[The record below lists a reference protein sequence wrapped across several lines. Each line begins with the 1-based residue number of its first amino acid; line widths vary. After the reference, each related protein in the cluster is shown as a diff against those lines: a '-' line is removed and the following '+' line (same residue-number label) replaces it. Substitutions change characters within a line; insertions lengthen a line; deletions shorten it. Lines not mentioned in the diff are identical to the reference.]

1 MMKQEE
7 IIIAAQKWMQSHF
20 EKETTGHDWEHIKRV
35 WHLSKQI
42 QATEGGDKFAIELA
56 ALFHDYNDSK
66 LTSDPAQATEVITH
80 WMKGKEIPEEII
92 SKIIRIIRII
102 QSVSFK
108 NGKNP
113 TQASTIEEKIVQ
125 DADRL
130 DAIGA
135 IGIARTFTYGGA
147 HNREIA
153 NRDHPENT
161 TLQHFYDKLLLI
173 QKQLKTKTGR
183 ELAGEKQKIMQEFI
197 HALEKELKI

>member
-1 MMKQEE
+1 MKQEK

-20 EKETTGHDWEHIKRV
+20 EKETTGHDWEHINRV

-80 WMKGKEIPEEII
+80 WMKGKEIPEEVI
-92 SKIIRIIRII
+92 SKIIRII

-135 IGIARTFTYGGA
+135 IGIARTFTYGGT

>member
-92 SKIIRIIRII
+92 SKIIRII

-130 DAIGA
+130 DA

>member
-1 MMKQEE
+1 MKQEE

-80 WMKGKEIPEEII
+80 WMKGKEIPEEVI
-92 SKIIRIIRII
+92 SKIIRII

-153 NRDHPENT
+153 NRDHPEST

>member
-1 MMKQEE
+1 MNQEE
-7 IIIAAQKWMQSHF
+7 IIRAAQKWMQSHF

-42 QATEGGDKFAIELA
+42 QAVEGGDKFTIELA

-66 LTSDPAQATEVITH
+66 LTEDPLQATEIITT
-80 WMKGKEIPEEII
+80 WLREKEIPEDVI
-92 SKIIRIIRII
+92 SKIIRII
-102 QSVSFK
+102 QAVSFK

-113 TQASTIEEKIVQ
+113 IQASTIEEKIVQ

-153 NRDHPENT
+153 NHNHPENT

-173 QKQLKTKTGR
+173 QDQLKTTTAQ
-183 ELAGEKQKIMQEFI
+183 EIAIEKQKVMQDFI

>member
-1 MMKQEE
+1 MKQEE
-7 IIIAAQKWMQSHF
+7 IIIAAQQWMQSHF
-20 EKETTGHDWEHIKRV
+20 EKEATGHDWEHIKRV

-42 QATEGGDKFAIELA
+42 QAVEGGDKFTIELA

-66 LTSDPAQATEVITH
+66 LTEDPLQATEIITT
-80 WMKGKEIPEEII
+80 WLREKEIPKEVI
-92 SKIIRIIRII
+92 SKIIRII
-102 QSVSFK
+102 QAVSFK

-113 TQASTIEEKIVQ
+113 IHASTIEEKIVQ

-147 HNREIA
+147 RNREIA
-153 NRDHPENT
+153 NQNHPENT

-173 QKQLKTKTGR
+173 QEQLKTTTAQ
-183 ELAGEKQKIMQEFI
+183 EIAVEKQKIMQDFI

>member
-1 MMKQEE
+1 MKQEE
-7 IIIAAQKWMQSHF
+7 IIIAAQQWMQSHF
-20 EKETTGHDWEHIKRV
+20 EKEATGHDWEHIKRV

-42 QATEGGDKFAIELA
+42 QAVEGGDKFTIELA

-66 LTSDPAQATEVITH
+66 LTEDPLQATEIITT
-80 WMKGKEIPEEII
+80 WLREKEIPKEVI
-92 SKIIRIIRII
+92 SKIIRII
-102 QSVSFK
+102 QAVSFK

-113 TQASTIEEKIVQ
+113 IHASTIEEKIVQ

-147 HNREIA
+147 HNRKIA
-153 NRDHPENT
+153 NQNHPENT

-173 QKQLKTKTGR
+173 QEQLKTTTAQ
-183 ELAGEKQKIMQEFI
+183 EIAVEKQKIMQDFI

>member
-1 MMKQEE
+1 MKHEE
-7 IIIAAQKWMQSHF
+7 IIIAAQQWMQSHF
-20 EKETTGHDWEHIKRV
+20 EKEATGHDWEHIKRV

-42 QATEGGDKFAIELA
+42 QAVEGGDKFTIELA

-66 LTSDPAQATEVITH
+66 LTENPLQATEIITT
-80 WMKGKEIPEEII
+80 WLREKEIPKEVI
-92 SKIIRIIRII
+92 SKIIRII
-102 QSVSFK
+102 QAVSFK

-113 TQASTIEEKIVQ
+113 IHASTIEEKIVQ

-147 HNREIA
+147 YNREIA
-153 NRDHPENT
+153 NQNHPENT

-173 QKQLKTKTGR
+173 QEQLKTTTAQ
-183 ELAGEKQKIMQEFI
+183 EIAVEKQKIMQDFI

>member
-1 MMKQEE
+1 MKQEE

-92 SKIIRIIRII
+92 SKIIRII

-108 NGKNP
+108 NGKNH

>member
-1 MMKQEE
+1 MKQEE
-7 IIIAAQKWMQSHF
+7 IIQSAEKWMQSHF
-20 EKETTGHDWEHIKRV
+20 EKETTGHDWAHIQRV

-42 QATEGGDKFAIELA
+42 QAKEGGDLFIIELA

-66 LTSDPAQATEVITH
+66 LTNNPLQATQTMIN
-80 WMKGKEIPEEII
+80 WMETKDIPKTSIN
-92 SKIIRIIRII
+92 KIIRII

-108 NGKNP
+108 NGANP
-113 TQASTIEEKIVQ
+113 LQALTIEEKIVQ

-153 NRDHPENT
+153 NHNHPEET

-173 QKQLKTKTGR
+173 QDQLKTKTAQ
-183 ELAGEKQKIMQEFI
+183 ELAIEKQQIMQDFI

>member
-1 MMKQEE
+1 MKQEE

-80 WMKGKEIPEEII
+80 WMKGKEIPEEVI
-92 SKIIRIIRII
+92 SKIIRII

-153 NRDHPENT
+153 NRGHPENT

>member
-1 MMKQEE
+1 MKQEE
-7 IIIAAQKWMQSHF
+7 IIIAAQQWMQSHF
-20 EKETTGHDWEHIKRV
+20 EKEATGHDWEHIKRV

-42 QATEGGDKFAIELA
+42 QAVEGGDKFTIELA

-66 LTSDPAQATEVITH
+66 LTENPLQATEIITT
-80 WMKGKEIPEEII
+80 WLREKEIPKEVI
-92 SKIIRIIRII
+92 SKIIRII
-102 QSVSFK
+102 QAVSFK

-113 TQASTIEEKIVQ
+113 IQASTIEEKIVQ

-153 NRDHPENT
+153 NQNYPENT

-173 QKQLKTKTGR
+173 QEQLKTTTAQ
-183 ELAGEKQKIMQEFI
+183 EIAVEKQKVMQDFI

>member
-80 WMKGKEIPEEII
+80 WMKGKEIPEEVI
-92 SKIIRIIRII
+92 SKIIRII

-197 HALEKELKI
+197 HVLEKELKI

>member
-1 MMKQEE
+1 MKQEE
-7 IIIAAQKWMQSHF
+7 IIIAAQQWMQSHF
-20 EKETTGHDWEHIKRV
+20 EKEVTGHDWEHIKRV

-42 QATEGGDKFAIELA
+42 QAVEGGDKFTIELA

-66 LTSDPAQATEVITH
+66 LTEDPLQATEIITT
-80 WMKGKEIPEEII
+80 WLREKEIPKEVI
-92 SKIIRIIRII
+92 SKIIRII
-102 QSVSFK
+102 QAVSFK

-113 TQASTIEEKIVQ
+113 IHASTIEEKIVQ

-135 IGIARTFTYGGA
+135 IGIARTFTYGGS

-153 NRDHPENT
+153 NQNHPENT

-173 QKQLKTKTGR
+173 QEQLKTTTAQ
-183 ELAGEKQKIMQEFI
+183 EIAVEKQKVMQDFI
-197 HALEKELKI
+197 HALEEELKI

>member
-1 MMKQEE
+1 MMKQEK

-20 EKETTGHDWEHIKRV
+20 EKETTGHDWEHINRV

-80 WMKGKEIPEEII
+80 WMKGKEIPEEVI
-92 SKIIRIIRII
+92 SKIIRII

-135 IGIARTFTYGGA
+135 IGIARTFTYGGT

>member
-1 MMKQEE
+1 MKQEE

-80 WMKGKEIPEEII
+80 WMKGKEIPEEVI
-92 SKIIRIIRII
+92 SKIIRII

-197 HALEKELKI
+197 HVLEKELKI

>member
-92 SKIIRIIRII
+92 SKIIRII

-173 QKQLKTKTGR
+173 QKQLKTKMVGN
-183 ELAGEKQKIMQEFI
+183 LQEKNKKLCRNLYM
-197 HALEKELKI
+197 H

>member
-1 MMKQEE
+1 MKQEE

-20 EKETTGHDWEHIKRV
+20 EKEITGHDWEHIKRV

-92 SKIIRIIRII
+92 SKIIRII

>member
-80 WMKGKEIPEEII
+80 WMKGKEIPEEVI
-92 SKIIRIIRII
+92 SKIIRII

-135 IGIARTFTYGGA
+135 IGIARTFTYGGT

>member
-1 MMKQEE
+1 MKHEE
-7 IIIAAQKWMQSHF
+7 IITAAQQWMQSHF
-20 EKETTGHDWEHIKRV
+20 EKEATGHDWEHIKRV

-42 QATEGGDKFAIELA
+42 QAVEGGDKFTIELA

-66 LTSDPAQATEVITH
+66 LTEDPLQATEIITT
-80 WMKGKEIPEEII
+80 WLREKEIPKEVI
-92 SKIIRIIRII
+92 SKIIRII
-102 QSVSFK
+102 QAVSFK

-113 TQASTIEEKIVQ
+113 IHASTIEEKIVQ

-135 IGIARTFTYGGA
+135 IGIARTFTYGGS

-153 NRDHPENT
+153 NQNHPENT

-173 QKQLKTKTGR
+173 QEQLKTTTAQ
-183 ELAGEKQKIMQEFI
+183 EIAVEKQKIMQDFI

>member
-1 MMKQEE
+1 MKQEE

-92 SKIIRIIRII
+92 SKIIRII

-130 DAIGA
+130 DA

>member
-1 MMKQEE
+1 MKQEE
-7 IIIAAQKWMQSHF
+7 IIIAAQQWMQSHF
-20 EKETTGHDWEHIKRV
+20 EKEATGHDWEHIKRV

-42 QATEGGDKFAIELA
+42 QAVEGGDKFTIELA

-66 LTSDPAQATEVITH
+66 LTEDPLQATEIITT
-80 WMKGKEIPEEII
+80 WLREKEIPKEVI
-92 SKIIRIIRII
+92 SKIIRII
-102 QSVSFK
+102 QAVSFK

-113 TQASTIEEKIVQ
+113 IHASTIEEKIVQ

-153 NRDHPENT
+153 NQNHPENT

-173 QKQLKTKTGR
+173 QEQLKTTTAQ
-183 ELAGEKQKIMQEFI
+183 EIAVEK
-197 HALEKELKI
+197 

>member
-92 SKIIRIIRII
+92 SKIIRII

-135 IGIARTFTYGGA
+135 IGIARTFTYGGT

>member
-1 MMKQEE
+1 MKQEE
-7 IIIAAQKWMQSHF
+7 IIQSAEKWMQSHF
-20 EKETTGHDWEHIKRV
+20 EKETTGHDWAHIQRV

-42 QATEGGDKFAIELA
+42 QAKEGGDLFIIELA

-66 LTSDPAQATEVITH
+66 LTNNPLQATQTMIN
-80 WMKGKEIPEEII
+80 WMETKDIPKTSIN
-92 SKIIRIIRII
+92 KIIRII

-108 NGKNP
+108 NGANP
-113 TQASTIEEKIVQ
+113 LQALTIEEKIVQ

-153 NRDHPENT
+153 NHNHPEET

-173 QKQLKTKTGR
+173 QDQLKTKAAQ
-183 ELAGEKQKIMQEFI
+183 ELAIEKQQIMQDFI

>member
-1 MMKQEE
+1 MKQEE
-7 IIIAAQKWMQSHF
+7 IIIAAQQWMQSHF
-20 EKETTGHDWEHIKRV
+20 EKEATGHDWEHIKRV

-42 QATEGGDKFAIELA
+42 QAVEGGDKFTIELA

-66 LTSDPAQATEVITH
+66 LTEDPLQATEIITT
-80 WMKGKEIPEEII
+80 WLREKEIPKEVI
-92 SKIIRIIRII
+92 SKIIRII
-102 QSVSFK
+102 QAVSFK

-113 TQASTIEEKIVQ
+113 IHASTIEEKIVQ

-147 HNREIA
+147 HNRKIA
-153 NRDHPENT
+153 NQNHPEKT

-173 QKQLKTKTGR
+173 QEQLKTTTAQ
-183 ELAGEKQKIMQEFI
+183 EIAVEKQKIMQDFI

>member
-20 EKETTGHDWEHIKRV
+20 EKETTGHDWKHIKRV

-80 WMKGKEIPEEII
+80 WMKGKEIPEEVI
-92 SKIIRIIRII
+92 SKIIRII

>member
-1 MMKQEE
+1 MKQEE
-7 IIIAAQKWMQSHF
+7 IIIAAQQWMQSHF
-20 EKETTGHDWEHIKRV
+20 EKEATGHDWEHIKRV

-42 QATEGGDKFAIELA
+42 QAVEGGDKFTIELA

-66 LTSDPAQATEVITH
+66 LTEDPLQATEIIKT
-80 WMKGKEIPEEII
+80 WLREKEIPKEVI
-92 SKIIRIIRII
+92 SKIIRII
-102 QSVSFK
+102 QAVSFK

-113 TQASTIEEKIVQ
+113 IHASTIEEKIVQ

-153 NRDHPENT
+153 NQNRPENT

-173 QKQLKTKTGR
+173 QEQLKTTTAQ
-183 ELAGEKQKIMQEFI
+183 EIAVEKQKIMQDFI

>member
-1 MMKQEE
+1 MNQEE
-7 IIIAAQKWMQSHF
+7 IIKAAEKWMQSHF
-20 EKETTGHDWEHIKRV
+20 EKETTGHDWAHIKRV

-42 QATEGGDKFAIELA
+42 QAKEGGELFNIELA
-56 ALFHDYNDSK
+56 VLFHDYNDSK
-66 LTSDPAQATEVITH
+66 LTNNPSQATKTMIN
-80 WMKGKEIPEEII
+80 WMKTKEIPQASINQ
-92 SKIIRIIRII
+92 IIRII

-108 NGKNP
+108 NGANP
-113 TQASTIEEKIVQ
+113 LQALTIEEKIVQ

-153 NRDHPENT
+153 NHNHPEET

-173 QKQLKTKTGR
+173 QDQLKTKTAQ
-183 ELAGEKQKIMQEFI
+183 ELAIEKQQIMQDFI

>member
-1 MMKQEE
+1 MKQEE
-7 IIIAAQKWMQSHF
+7 IIQSAEKWMQSHF
-20 EKETTGHDWEHIKRV
+20 EKETTGHDWAHIQRV

-42 QATEGGDKFAIELA
+42 QAKEGGDLFIIELA

-66 LTSDPAQATEVITH
+66 LTNNPLQVTQTMIN
-80 WMKGKEIPEEII
+80 WMETKDIPKTSIN
-92 SKIIRIIRII
+92 KIIRII

-108 NGKNP
+108 NGANP
-113 TQASTIEEKIVQ
+113 LQALTIEEKIVQ

-153 NRDHPENT
+153 NHNHPEET

-173 QKQLKTKTGR
+173 QDQLKTKTAQ
-183 ELAGEKQKIMQEFI
+183 ELAIEKQQIMQDFI

>member
-1 MMKQEE
+1 MKQEE

-80 WMKGKEIPEEII
+80 WMKGKEIPEEVI
-92 SKIIRIIRII
+92 SKIIRII

-147 HNREIA
+147 HNRGIA

>member
-1 MMKQEE
+1 MKQEE
-7 IIIAAQKWMQSHF
+7 IIIAAQQWMQSHF
-20 EKETTGHDWEHIKRV
+20 EKEATGHDWEHIKRV

-42 QATEGGDKFAIELA
+42 QAVEGGDKFTIELA

-66 LTSDPAQATEVITH
+66 LTEDPLQATEIITT
-80 WMKGKEIPEEII
+80 WLREKEIPKEVI
-92 SKIIRIIRII
+92 SKIIRII
-102 QSVSFK
+102 QAVSFK

-113 TQASTIEEKIVQ
+113 IHASTIEEKIVQ

-147 HNREIA
+147 NNRKIA
-153 NRDHPENT
+153 NQNHPENT

-173 QKQLKTKTGR
+173 QDQLKTTTAQ
-183 ELAGEKQKIMQEFI
+183 EIAVEKQKIMQDFI

>member
-1 MMKQEE
+1 MEQEE
-7 IIIAAQKWMQSHF
+7 IIIAAQQWMQSHF
-20 EKETTGHDWEHIKRV
+20 EKEATGHDWEHIKRV

-42 QATEGGDKFAIELA
+42 QAVEGGDKFTIELA

-66 LTSDPAQATEVITH
+66 LTEDPLQATEIITT
-80 WMKGKEIPEEII
+80 WLREKEIPEDVI
-92 SKIIRIIRII
+92 SKIIRII
-102 QSVSFK
+102 QAVSFK

-113 TQASTIEEKIVQ
+113 IHASTIEEKIVQ

-147 HNREIA
+147 RNREIA
-153 NRDHPENT
+153 NQNHPENT

-173 QKQLKTKTGR
+173 QEQLKTTTAQ
-183 ELAGEKQKIMQEFI
+183 EIAVEKQKIMQDFI

>member
-92 SKIIRIIRII
+92 SKIIRII

-130 DAIGA
+130 DVIGA

-197 HALEKELKI
+197 HALEKLSLIHI

>member
-1 MMKQEE
+1 MKQEE

-80 WMKGKEIPEEII
+80 WMKGKEIPEEVI
-92 SKIIRIIRII
+92 SKIIRII

-113 TQASTIEEKIVQ
+113 TQASTIKEKIVQ

>member
-1 MMKQEE
+1 MKHEE
-7 IIIAAQKWMQSHF
+7 IIIAAQQWMQSHF
-20 EKETTGHDWEHIKRV
+20 EKEATGHDWEHIKRV

-42 QATEGGDKFAIELA
+42 QAVEGGDKFTIELA

-66 LTSDPAQATEVITH
+66 LTEDPLQATEIITT
-80 WMKGKEIPEEII
+80 WLREKEIPKEVI
-92 SKIIRIIRII
+92 SKIIRII
-102 QSVSFK
+102 QAVSFK

-113 TQASTIEEKIVQ
+113 IHASTIEEKIVQ

-135 IGIARTFTYGGA
+135 IGIARTFTYGGS

-153 NRDHPENT
+153 NQNHPENT

-173 QKQLKTKTGR
+173 QEQLKTTTAQGI
-183 ELAGEKQKIMQEFI
+183 AVEKQKIMQDFI

>member
-1 MMKQEE
+1 MKHEE
-7 IIIAAQKWMQSHF
+7 IIIAAQQWMQSHF
-20 EKETTGHDWEHIKRV
+20 EKEATGHDWEHIKRV

-42 QATEGGDKFAIELA
+42 QAVEGGDKFTIELA

-66 LTSDPAQATEVITH
+66 LTEDPLQATEIITT
-80 WMKGKEIPEEII
+80 WLREKEIPKEVI
-92 SKIIRIIRII
+92 SKIIRII
-102 QSVSFK
+102 QAVSFK

-113 TQASTIEEKIVQ
+113 IQASTIEEKIVQ

-153 NRDHPENT
+153 NQNYPENT

-173 QKQLKTKTGR
+173 QEQLKTTTAQ
-183 ELAGEKQKIMQEFI
+183 EIAVEKQKVMQDFI